1 MVRGYSVVCRMVA
14 NPGALD
20 PKSAPKH
27 TTWTKIWNS
36 WAAQYGTRPGGISVV
51 AVVVWTSAGLLRI
64 PTQHAPQSIPTA
76 TPSAMQSCKA
86 ADLQTC
92 SMLPWRTPCT
102 LEQRVVGQLPPC
114 YPKTW
119 HKTRRLGPRTCS
131 LLAFSSTKQQTALTV
146 PCPCGCWVPAG
157 LPQWNSLGSRSWSDS
172 PGWTSSK

>member
-1 MVRGYSVVCRMVA
+1 MCRMAA

-27 TTWTKIWNS
+27 TTWTKSGIHGRRSTELVPEESVWS
-36 WAAQYGTRPGGISVV
+36 PWWSGRPR
-51 AVVVWTSAGLLRI
+51 AFCAYLRSTLHS
-64 PTQHAPQSIPTA
+64 PYRRPLRP
-76 TPSAMQSCKA
+76 PCKA
-86 ADLQTC
+86 AKLQTC
-92 SMLPWRTPCT
+92 SMLPWRTPRT